1 MPVCGF
7 GLLLGWALSFR
18 IRSILG
24 DRLLYQPK
32 FIMQGMI
39 DSMAIQPMA
48 IANIER
54 VDIITEEETPRVM
67 SFDTA
72 SEASADAQIS
82 SGSENELR
90 IKNQILAQ
98 NITEDIVKGFNISL
112 TDSTFSPEVFAL
124 VDGGESSV
132 DSDEDF
138 AKYTAPAAG
147 DAVCRTRSRLAIY
160 SAEKDYDGN
169 SLSYTAFIYPNACGT
184 PTSVSF
190 KDGEFFAASYN
201 IKSRPSRGSSPMTV
215 FSLPSLPV
223 IVRSEEDLPK
233 SPVNGKTVIL
243 AAGNIYSLP
252 SLKVGDYAVYRNRE
266 YVKI

>member
-1 MPVCGF
+1 
-7 GLLLGWALSFR
+7 
-18 IRSILG
+18 
-24 DRLLYQPK
+24 
-32 FIMQGMI
+32 
-39 DSMAIQPMA
+39 MAIQPMA

-54 VDIITEEETPRVM
+54 VDIITEEENPRVM

-82 SGSENELR
+82 SGSEEELR
-90 IKNQILAQ
+90 IKNQILSQ

-124 VDGGESSV
+124 IDGGVSSV

-138 AKYTAPAAG
+138 VRYTAPAAG
-147 DAVCRTRSRLAIY
+147 DAVCRMRSTLAIY

-169 SLSYTAFIYPNACGT
+169 SLSYTAFIYPHAYGT

-190 KDGEFFAASYN
+190 KDGEFFAASYKV
-201 IKSRPSRGSSPMTV
+201 KSRPGRGDSPMTV
-215 FSLPSLPV
+215 LRLPSLPV
-223 IVRSEEDLPK
+223 IVQSDKNLPA
-233 SPVNGKTVIL
+233 SPVSGKTVIL
-243 AAGNIYSLP
+243 IAGEIDSLP
-252 SLKVGDYAVYRNRE
+252 LLEIGSYAVYRNRE

>member
-1 MPVCGF
+1 
-7 GLLLGWALSFR
+7 
-18 IRSILG
+18 
-24 DRLLYQPK
+24 
-32 FIMQGMI
+32 
-39 DSMAIQPMA
+39 MAIQPMA

-54 VDIITEEETPRVM
+54 VDMITEEETPRVM

-72 SEASADAQIS
+72 SEASAEAQIS
-82 SGSENELR
+82 AGNENELR

-147 DAVCRTRSRLAIY
+147 DMVCRVKSTLAIY

-169 SLSYTAFIYPNACGT
+169 SLSYTAFLYPHACGT

-190 KDGEFFAASYN
+190 KDGEFFAASYKL
-201 IKSRPSRGSSPMTV
+201 KSRPSRGSSPMTV
-215 FSLPSLPV
+215 LSLPSLPV
-223 IVRSEEDLPK
+223 IVKSDGDLP
-233 SPVNGKTVIL
+233 SAPVSGKTVIL
-243 AAGNIYSLP
+243 AAGQIASIP
-252 SLKVGDYAVYRNRE
+252 SLEVGGYAVYKNRE